1 MEDHEDWLVE
11 DAESAPNDDLFE
23 HHRIVCDK
31 GQSQVRI
38 DKFLTDRLPRISRN
52 KLQNACHAGGVL
64 VNDKPIKPNYK
75 VRPLDVITIVLPYP
89 PSESKVLAEEMPL
102 DIRYEDDDIIVLY
115 KQPGLVVH
123 PGFGV
128 KSGTLVNG
136 ITHYLQEK
144 QLPVME
150 GNEPDRAGL
159 VHRIDKDTSGLMVMA
174 KNDYAMTFMAK
185 QFFDHTIK
193 RTYQALIWGQPDEKE
208 GTIEGNIGRNPRN
221 RMQMTVFKDGEEG
234 KHAVTH
240 YKVLEEMYYVSLV
253 ECTLETGR
261 THQIRTHMKCMGHPL
276 FADARYGGDE
286 IVKGTVFTKYKQFV
300 QNCFKIMPR
309 QALHA
314 KSLGFVHPTT
324 KQEMF
329 FDTELPDD
337 FQQLLDKWR
346 AYLTSRKQLMDEA

>member
-1 MEDHEDWLVE
+1 MEDREDWLPDE
-11 DAESAPNDDLFE
+11 EETNSGDDLYE

-31 GQSQVRI
+31 GQTQIRI
-38 DKFLTDRLPRISRN
+38 DKFLMDRLMRISRN
-52 KLQNACHAGGVL
+52 KVQNACHAGAVL

-75 VRPLDVITIVLPYP
+75 VRPLDVITIVLAHP
-89 PSESKVLAEEMPL
+89 PSTSGVVAEEIPL

-123 PGFGV
+123 PGLGV

-136 ITHYLQEK
+136 IAHYLQNK

-150 GNEPDRAGL
+150 GNEPDRPGL

-185 QFFDHTIK
+185 QFFDHSIK
-193 RTYQALIWGQPDEKE
+193 RTYQALIWGQPDEAE
-208 GTIEGNIGRNPRN
+208 ATITGNLGRNPKN
-221 RMQMTVFKDGEEG
+221 RMQMTVFPDGDEG

-240 YKVLEEMYYVSLV
+240 YKILEAMYYVSLV

-261 THQIRTHMKCMGHPL
+261 THQIRAHMKYLGHPL
-276 FADARYGGDE
+276 FSDARYGGDD

-329 FDTELPDD
+329 FDTELPED
-337 FQQLLDKWR
+337 FRQLLDKWR
-346 AYLTSRKQLMDEA
+346 NYLNSRKQLMDEA